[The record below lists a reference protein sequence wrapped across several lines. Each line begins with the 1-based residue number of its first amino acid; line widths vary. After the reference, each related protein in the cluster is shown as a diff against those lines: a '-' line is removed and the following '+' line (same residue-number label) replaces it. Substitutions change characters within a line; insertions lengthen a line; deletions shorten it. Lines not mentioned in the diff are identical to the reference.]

1 MLDVYVF
8 RFYNLCYETYF
19 VLAWFTHFTARIQK
33 ERAMIMAKR
42 TRNRKKTIKLRD
54 DQLIFRFSGV
64 HEDAELAIEF
74 QRTLRIP
81 DDNREHYLPPGLGEF
96 PLSRVDDY
104 PDNLPD
110 RWAEHGGVFI
120 PMYQAEALWIN
131 FRGDYPM
138 AVKIAAGKVNAVTG
152 EAWEEGLSEVPQ
164 DYLVV
169 PGQPWL
175 DGFCVEKGLIRQF
188 VAMPLGEGYTVEEQ
202 LTGEAEHGGLQIAV
216 YPMKTSIYEERLRQR
231 LERLKDGEISPRRSP
246 RGSPDM
252 GFAPGGLM
260 RQEIYKDEHGIDAW
274 DTSNGSRCFVH
285 IVNSVQL
292 LHVTGCQP
300 PSEPPT
306 AQNYTNAGLPW
317 YDYYGGDLKA
327 LQGAKELTELDSVAS
342 VKLKK
347 GKGFLP
353 DNDPVTPSVVKRLS
367 RSMVREGVF

>member
-1 MLDVYVF
+1 
-8 RFYNLCYETYF
+8 
-19 VLAWFTHFTARIQK
+19 
-33 ERAMIMAKR
+33 MANR
-42 TRNRKKTIKLRD
+42 TKKSMELRN
-54 DQLIFRFSGV
+54 DQIIFRFPEVYGY
-64 HEDAELAIEF
+64 AELAIEF

-81 DDNREHYLPPGLGEF
+81 DDNRHYYLPPGLGKF

-104 PDNLPD
+104 PDNLPET
-110 RWAEHGGVFI
+110 WSKHGGVFT
-120 PMYQAEALWIN
+120 PMYQAEAMWIC
-131 FRGDYPM
+131 FHGDYPM
-138 AVKIAAGKVNAVTG
+138 AVKIAAGKVNTVTG
-152 EAWEEGLSEVPQ
+152 EAWEEELSGEPQ

-169 PGQPWL
+169 PGQLWL

-231 LERLKDGEISPRRSP
+231 LERLKDSEISP

-252 GFAPGGLM
+252 GLAPGGLM
-260 RQEIYKDEHGIDAW
+260 RQEIYEDEHGIDAW

-292 LHVTGCQP
+292 LHLTGCQP
-300 PSEPPT
+300 PRTPPT

-347 GKGFLP
+347 GEGFLP
-353 DNDPVTPSVVKRLS
+353 DNDPVTPAVVKRLS
-367 RSMVREGVF
+367 RSVVREGVF

>member
-1 MLDVYVF
+1 
-8 RFYNLCYETYF
+8 
-19 VLAWFTHFTARIQK
+19 
-33 ERAMIMAKR
+33 MANR
-42 TRNRKKTIKLRD
+42 TKKSMELRN
-54 DQLIFRFSGV
+54 DQIIFRFPEV

-81 DDNREHYLPPGLGEF
+81 DDNRHYYLPPGLGKF

-104 PDNLPD
+104 PDNLPET
-110 RWAEHGGVFI
+110 WSEHGGVFL

-131 FRGDYPM
+131 FRADYPM

-152 EAWEEGLSEVPQ
+152 EAWQEELSGEPQ

-169 PGQPWL
+169 PGQLWL
-175 DGFCVEKGLIRQF
+175 DGFCVQKGLIRQF
-188 VAMPLGEGYTVEEQ
+188 VAMPLGEGYTAEEQ

-231 LERLKDGEISPRRSP
+231 LERIKDSEISP

-252 GFAPGGLM
+252 GLAPGGLM
-260 RQEIYKDEHGIDAW
+260 RQEIYEDEHGIDAW
-274 DTSNGSRCFVH
+274 DASTGSRCFAH

-292 LHVTGCQP
+292 LHLTGCQP
-300 PSEPPT
+300 PSKPPT
-306 AQNYTNAGLPW
+306 AQDYTNAKLPW
-317 YDYYGGDLKA
+317 YDYYEGDLKA

-347 GKGFLP
+347 GEGFLP
-353 DNDPVTPSVVKRLS
+353 DNDPVTPAVVKRLS
-367 RSMVREGVF
+367 RSVVREGVF

>member
-1 MLDVYVF
+1 
-8 RFYNLCYETYF
+8 
-19 VLAWFTHFTARIQK
+19 
-33 ERAMIMAKR
+33 MANRTKKR
-42 TRNRKKTIKLRD
+42 NKTIELKD
-54 DQLIFRFSGV
+54 DQLIFRFPDV

-81 DDNREHYLPPGLGEF
+81 DDNREHYLPPGLGKF

-104 PDNLPD
+104 PDDLPEKWS
-110 RWAEHGGVFI
+110 RHGGVFL
-120 PMYQAEALWIN
+120 PMFQAEALWIN

-152 EAWEEGLSEVPQ
+152 EAWSEGLSGEPQ
-164 DYLVV
+164 DYVVV

-175 DGFCVEKGLIRQF
+175 DGFCVQKGLIWQF
-188 VAMPLGEGYTVEEQ
+188 VAMPLGDGYTAEEQ

-216 YPMKTSIYEERLRQR
+216 YPMKRSNYEERLGEVLSSTNSETSR
-231 LERLKDGEISPRRSP
+231 ESLKIIEE
-246 RGSPDM
+246 M
-252 GFAPGGLM
+252 GLAPGGLM
-260 RQEIYKDEHGIDAW
+260 RQEIYEDEHGIDAW

-292 LHVTGCQP
+292 LHLTGCQP

-327 LQGAKELTELDSVAS
+327 LQGAKELAELDSVAS

-347 GKGFLP
+347 GEGFLL
-353 DNDPVTPSVVKRLS
+353 DNDPVTPSVVRRLS
-367 RSMVREGVF
+367 RTMVREGQF

>member
-1 MLDVYVF
+1 
-8 RFYNLCYETYF
+8 
-19 VLAWFTHFTARIQK
+19 
-33 ERAMIMAKR
+33 MANR
-42 TRNRKKTIKLRD
+42 TKKSMELRN
-54 DQLIFRFSGV
+54 DQIIFRFPEV

-81 DDNREHYLPPGLGEF
+81 DDNRHYYLPPGLGKF

-104 PDNLPD
+104 PDNLPET
-110 RWAEHGGVFI
+110 WSEHGGVFL

-131 FRGDYPM
+131 FRADYPM

-152 EAWEEGLSEVPQ
+152 EAWQEELSGEPQ

-175 DGFCVEKGLIRQF
+175 DGFCVQKGLIRQF

-231 LERLKDGEISPRRSP
+231 LERLKDSEISP

-252 GFAPGGLM
+252 GLAPGGLM
-260 RQEIYKDEHGIDAW
+260 RQEIYEDEHGIDAW
-274 DTSNGSRCFVH
+274 DASTGSRCFAH

-292 LHVTGCQP
+292 LHLTGCQP
-300 PSEPPT
+300 PSKPPT
-306 AQNYTNAGLPW
+306 AQDYTNARLPW

-327 LQGAKELTELDSVAS
+327 LEGAKKLVELDSVAS
-342 VKLKK
+342 VRLKK
-347 GKGFLP
+347 GEGFLP
-353 DNDPVTPSVVKRLS
+353 DNDPVTPAVVKKLNRT
-367 RSMVREGVF
+367 MVREGVF